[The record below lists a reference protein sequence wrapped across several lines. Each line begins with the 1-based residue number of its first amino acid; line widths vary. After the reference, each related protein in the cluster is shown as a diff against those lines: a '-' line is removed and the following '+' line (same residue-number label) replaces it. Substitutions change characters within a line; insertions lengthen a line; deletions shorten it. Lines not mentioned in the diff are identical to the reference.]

1 MNQTIE
7 LTWSI
12 DEKIKTIDDLG
23 IEYDK
28 GYISERMHEMQ
39 SLSSPREKH
48 KLREHLSNYLNLVY
62 FYKS

>member
-1 MNQTIE
+1 MNQAIE

-28 GYISERMHEMQ
+28 GYISERMNEMQ
-39 SLSSPREKH
+39 SLSPREKH